1 MKRVMLW
8 LLPLLLAGI
17 PLLSGCLGGE
27 RVEGTVYRVQWRV
40 TDREPNPDVGLCS
53 VFVKGRDAEGD
64 LHTKALTKGRRVTK
78 ATCYERN
85 HTGRKLSF
93 TVHD

>member
-27 RVEGTVYRVQWRV
+27 RVEGTVNRVSWTV
-40 TDREPNPDVGLCS
+40 VDSEPSPDVGVCT
-53 VFVKGRDAEGD
+53 VYVKGRDRDGD

-78 ATCYERN
+78 ATCLGN
-85 HTGRKLSF
+85 AGRELIF